1 MYLSPVVL
9 LHHKGVVEFATLDVN
24 QHLRGIDFCIF
35 FWGRR
40 MMFDSEGTYF
50 MKINW
55 CFAFQKWWKKIM
67 QKNQPLW
74 AAHFGT
80 LVCKNCA
87 SQKCFYYPKTPLDH
101 FVFLADFPVWC
112 DRDVEHIF
120 VLILI
125 CVREPKHWVA
135 TPQVAPPQAYGET
148 TSYVCHKRWFTKG
161 RWVPLVF
168 LNKLPQVCLKYDQ
181 VRYCICTYVICV
193 QIISDLYLQIH
204 ITI

>member
-101 FVFLADFPVWC
+101 FRFSGLMWQGCGTHFCVDPDLCPRTQTLSCYSPGGLTPGLW
-112 DRDVEHIF
+112 RNHI
-120 VLILI
+120 I
-125 CVREPKHWVA
+125 CLPQNVVYQREISP
-135 TPQVAPPQAYGET
+135 
-148 TSYVCHKRWFTKG
+148 
-161 RWVPLVF
+161 F
-168 LNKLPQVCLKYDQ
+168 LNKLPGFVWNMS
-181 VRYCICTYVICV
+181 R
-193 QIISDLYLQIH
+193 
-204 ITI
+204 